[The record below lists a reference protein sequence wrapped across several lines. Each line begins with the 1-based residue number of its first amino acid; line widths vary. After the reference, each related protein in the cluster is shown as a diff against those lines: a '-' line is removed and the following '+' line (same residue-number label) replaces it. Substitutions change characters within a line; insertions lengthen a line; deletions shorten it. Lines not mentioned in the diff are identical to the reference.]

1 MMHFEVSG
9 CERILMGDMIKQYSG
24 QMLCLSGLY
33 AQINI
38 AQFHFHLHCLLAVSV
53 GGDGHGQAR
62 MPVIGNGK
70 YINILG
76 ACA

>member
-1 MMHFEVSG
+1 
-9 CERILMGDMIKQYSG
+9 MIKQYSG
-24 QMLCLSGLY
+24 QMLCLSVLY